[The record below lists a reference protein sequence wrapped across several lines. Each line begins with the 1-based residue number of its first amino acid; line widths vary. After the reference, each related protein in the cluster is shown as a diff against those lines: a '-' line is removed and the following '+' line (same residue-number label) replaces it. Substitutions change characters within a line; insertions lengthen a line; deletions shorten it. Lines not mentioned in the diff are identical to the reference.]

1 MHVFFYWLILIG
13 APQRQHLEWGFH
25 LCARNPNHP
34 HQIQVI
40 STITT
45 TLESWKPSLHIIVVC
60 VFYWKDQNI
69 FVLTDY
75 TQIYSGSIPVVGCL
89 CDMVVLLEVLM
100 ELSTLLYV
108 PRMQ

>member
-1 MHVFFYWLILIG
+1 MCKEPQPSPPDSSHLHYYYNSRILK
-13 APQRQHLEWGFH
+13 
-25 LCARNPNHP
+25 
-34 HQIQVI
+34 
-40 STITT
+40 
-45 TLESWKPSLHIIVVC
+45 KPSLHMIEVC

-89 CDMVVLLEVLM
+89 CDMVVLLAVLM

-108 PRMQ
+108 PQMQ